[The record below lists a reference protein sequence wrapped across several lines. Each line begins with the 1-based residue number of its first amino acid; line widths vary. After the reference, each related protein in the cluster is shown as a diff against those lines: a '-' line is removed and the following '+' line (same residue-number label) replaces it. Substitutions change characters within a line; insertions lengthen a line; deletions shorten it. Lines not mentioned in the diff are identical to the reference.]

1 MYASLQMQIQI
12 AYCFAKYAFAFKD
25 IETINFEKSIWHKSY
40 VAKVVC
46 TYRDFKDNELLKMSG
61 DENTRT

>member
-1 MYASLQMQIQI
+1 MIFNDNSKITWHGKGNELS
-12 AYCFAKYAFAFKD
+12 FLLFKG
-25 IETINFEKSIWHKSY
+25 ICNSMKSY

-46 TYRDFKDNELLKMSG
+46 TYRDFKDNQLLKMSG